1 MKRTFNQFLF
11 SQITLLLIFF
21 MVGCD
26 KKTPDWEY
34 FPDMYD
40 SPAREAQEFDPTAPN
55 KVGGRLPV
63 EGTIPIEYTP
73 YEFKGP
79 NLDDPRVKELRVP
92 ENIQLTEVNLKRGE
106 SQFQIYC
113 YPCHGPQGEGNGP
126 VIGPPGGGKFN
137 YSPNM
142 NIHGTYAYLND
153 GQLYHVITNG
163 NGQMPP
169 YASMI
174 SEEDRWKIVIYVRRL
189 KEVYKELAQAKTA
202 PPTTDEN
209 KKDGN

>member
-1 MKRTFNQFLF
+1 MKRTFNQFVF

-21 MVGCD
+21 LVGCD

-92 ENIQLTEVNLKRGE
+92 ESIQLTEVNLKRGE

>member
-1 MKRTFNQFLF
+1 
-11 SQITLLLIFF
+11 

-92 ENIQLTEVNLKRGE
+92 ESIQLTEVNLKRGE

>member
-1 MKRTFNQFLF
+1 MKKLSMNTVSRILP
-11 SQITLLLIFF
+11 ILAALVL
-21 MVGCD
+21 VGCD
-26 KKTPDWEY
+26 KKTPEWEY

-63 EGTIPIEYTP
+63 EGTIPVEYTP
-73 YEFKGP
+73 YEYKGP
-79 NLDDPRVKELRVP
+79 NLDDQRVKDMKVP
-92 ENIQLTEVNLKRGE
+92 DTIKLTEANLKRGE

-126 VIGPPGGGKFN
+126 VIGAPGGGKFN

-153 GQLYHVITNG
+153 GQVYHVITNG
-163 NGQMPP
+163 NGQMPG

-174 SEEDRWKIVIYVRRL
+174 SDDDRWKIVLYVRKL
-189 KEVYKELAQAKTA
+189 KEVYKELAQATPNA
-202 PPTTDEN
+202 GPSDDTN
-209 KKDGN
+209 KDGN

>member
-1 MKRTFNQFLF
+1 MDLMKKKNIVSL
-11 SQITLLLIFF
+11 SLVVSSLLLI
-21 MVGCD
+21 GCD
-26 KKTPDWEY
+26 KKSPEWEF

-63 EGTIPIEYTP
+63 AGTIPVEHTP
-73 YEFKGP
+73 YEYAGP
-79 NLDDPRVKELRVP
+79 NLDDSRVKEMKVP
-92 ENIQLTEVNLKRGE
+92 ESIALTVQNLKRGE
-106 SQFQIYC
+106 SQFQVFC

-126 VIGPPGGGKFN
+126 VVGAPGGGKFN

-153 GQLYHVITNG
+153 GQVYHVITNG
-163 NGQMPP
+163 NGQMPA

-174 SEEDRWKIVIYVRRL
+174 SEEDRWKIVLYVRKM
-189 KEVYKELAQAKTA
+189 KEAYKDIAMGKSASPAETE
-202 PPTTDEN
+202 P

>member
-1 MKRTFNQFLF
+1 MKKLSMNTVSRILP
-11 SQITLLLIFF
+11 ILAALVL
-21 MVGCD
+21 VGCD
-26 KKTPDWEY
+26 KKTPEWEY

-63 EGTIPIEYTP
+63 EGTIPVEYTP
-73 YEFKGP
+73 YEYKGP
-79 NLDDPRVKELRVP
+79 NLDDQRVKDMKVP
-92 ENIQLTEVNLKRGE
+92 DTIKLTEANLKRGE

-126 VIGPPGGGKFN
+126 VIGAPGGGKFN
-137 YSPNM
+137 YSPNI

-153 GQLYHVITNG
+153 GQVYHVITNG
-163 NGQMPP
+163 NGQMPG

-174 SEEDRWKIVIYVRRL
+174 SDDDRWKIVLYVRKL
-189 KEVYKELAQAKTA
+189 KEVYKELAQATPNA
-202 PPTTDEN
+202 GPSDDTN
-209 KKDGN
+209 KDGN

>member
-1 MKRTFNQFLF
+1 
-11 SQITLLLIFF
+11 